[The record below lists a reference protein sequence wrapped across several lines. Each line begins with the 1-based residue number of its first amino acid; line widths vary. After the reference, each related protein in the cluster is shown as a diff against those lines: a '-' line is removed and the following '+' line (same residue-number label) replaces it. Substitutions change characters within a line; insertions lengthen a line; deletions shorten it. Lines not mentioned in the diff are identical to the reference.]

1 MSTIGLE
8 VFDTTVQKTNQWVN
22 QLADQLGWENKHRVF
37 QALRVTLHTLR
48 DRLPVGEATQLAAQ
62 LPVLLAGFYYEDWKP
77 TQTPSKE
84 RSKEEFL
91 SHIREYFQDIGM
103 EVDAEKIAREVFKLL
118 SDQIAEGEITDIIAI
133 LPEDIRQL
141 WPQAAHA

>member
-91 SHIREYFQDIGM
+91 SHIREYLQDIGM